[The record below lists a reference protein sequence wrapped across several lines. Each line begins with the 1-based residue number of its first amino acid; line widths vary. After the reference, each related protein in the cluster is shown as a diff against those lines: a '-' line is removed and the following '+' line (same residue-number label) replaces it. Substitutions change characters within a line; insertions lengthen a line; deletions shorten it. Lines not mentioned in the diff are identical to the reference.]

1 MIQSVL
7 SYFKYA
13 PAWFVYKY
21 SSDQLIQD
29 ELRSW
34 CKSLR
39 IEKGSEFRNFCF
51 LMLLREYRSV
61 LYWRLGT
68 KARLI
73 KKITP
78 PHSTLYIST
87 ASNKVGKGL
96 VIEHGH
102 STVIHAT
109 SIGENCH
116 VWQNVTIGKQWPG
129 GEKPVIGNNVFVCTG
144 SVVLG
149 NITIGDNVVIGA
161 NAVVTKS
168 VPNNC
173 IVAGNPAKII
183 KREGKRVDEK
193 L

>member
-1 MIQSVL
+1 M
-7 SYFKYA
+7 
-13 PAWFVYKY
+13 
-21 SSDQLIQD
+21 
-29 ELRSW
+29 
-34 CKSLR
+34 
-39 IEKGSEFRNFCF
+39 
-51 LMLLREYRSV
+51 
-61 LYWRLGT
+61 
-68 KARLI
+68 
-73 KKITP
+73 
-78 PHSTLYIST
+78 
-87 ASNKVGKGL
+87 